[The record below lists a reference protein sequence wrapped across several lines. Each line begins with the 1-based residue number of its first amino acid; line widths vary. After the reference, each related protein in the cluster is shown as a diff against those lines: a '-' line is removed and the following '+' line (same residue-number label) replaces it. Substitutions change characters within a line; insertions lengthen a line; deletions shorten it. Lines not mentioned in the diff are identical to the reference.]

1 MNKMPGFT
9 AEMSLSDNAKSYH
22 MTGASRTTAYR
33 GMILHQYS
41 VPMVMAAFPRGGR
54 FSTLPTCGNENC
66 RTVVVYEQCG
76 SAPEGELP
84 PMCPAGTRTECDYVC
99 RWPSGIKGTM

>member
-9 AEMSLSDNAKSYH
+9 AETLFYDNAKSYH
-22 MTGASRTTAYR
+22 MAGATGAMAYR
-33 GMILHQYS
+33 GTALHQYS
-41 VPMVMAAFPRGGR
+41 APLVKAAFPRGR
-54 FSTLPTCGNENC
+54 FSTLPTCGEENC

-76 SAPEGELP
+76 SAPVGEPP

-99 RWPSGIKGTM
+99 RWPSGIKGRM

>member
-9 AEMSLSDNAKSYH
+9 AEILLYNNAKFYH
-22 MTGASRTTAYR
+22 MTGDSGAAAYR
-33 GMILHQYS
+33 GMALHQYS
-41 VPMVMAAFPRGGR
+41 APMVKAAFPRGGR

-76 SAPEGELP
+76 SAPVGESP

-99 RWPSGIKGTM
+99 RWPSGLKGVM